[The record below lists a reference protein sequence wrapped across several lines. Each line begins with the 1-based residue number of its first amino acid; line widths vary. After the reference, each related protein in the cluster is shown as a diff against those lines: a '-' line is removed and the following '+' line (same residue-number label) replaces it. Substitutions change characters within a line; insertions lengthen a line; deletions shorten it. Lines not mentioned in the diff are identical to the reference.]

1 MPCRCAALTPPP
13 LGPPRL
19 LLAAAG
25 GLAVVLLSVLS
36 ECLWTVRHAAGVR
49 AGPTARALGDRTCCC
64 DKSLAVRFGCLKL
77 GPRLTESNI
86 DCVILAESSI
96 VIIAFAVG
104 ARGRPSR
111 LSVTAEAEASL

>member
-1 MPCRCAALTPPP
+1 MESGRPGWAAS
-13 LGPPRL
+13 GR
-19 LLAAAG
+19 
-25 GLAVVLLSVLS
+25 
-36 ECLWTVRHAAGVR
+36 VRQPACVR

-96 VIIAFAVG
+96 VIDCDSIALRLARAVG
-104 ARGRPSR
+104 RRACR
-111 LSVTAEAEASL
+111 